1 MTKPQK
7 HHIVP
12 TYRCIELGL
21 TTSYKIAS
29 KEFYFKENMV
39 EVTRHQHA
47 LIHWGYMHNDLK
59 PLLEVCNPPQWVI
72 DMIPIGDNRDVG
84 AATITARGEIEQ
96 IDMSGKNH
104 PMWKG
109 GIAVGDNLKE
119 YMKAYNQTPKI
130 KSYMKAYSQTPKMKE
145 WHKAYNQTP
154 KVKEYQ
160 KEYRQTPERIAYMK
174 EYMKAYNQTPKVK
187 AYMKAYYQAK
197 KKIERKGQGTLEQ
210 FL

>member
-12 TYRCIELGL
+12 TYRCKELGL

-47 LIHWGYMHNDLK
+47 LIHWGYWTNDLK

-72 DMIPIGDNRDVG
+72 DMIPIGDKRDSG
-84 AATITARGEIEQ
+84 AAVYTARGEIEQ
-96 IDMSGKNH
+96 INMSGENN

-109 GIAVGDNLKE
+109 GISLGDNLKE
-119 YMKAYNQTPKI
+119 YKKKQNKAYQQTPK
-130 KSYMKAYSQTPKMKE
+130 A
-145 WHKAYNQTP
+145 
-154 KVKEYQ
+154 KEYY
-160 KEYRQTPERIAYMK
+160 KARRQTPEYK
-174 EYMKAYNQTPKVK
+174 EYKKKYQQTPKNKEYNKVYRQKPEVKEYHK
-187 AYMKAYYQAK
+187 AYHK
-197 KKIERKGQGTLEQ
+197 E
-210 FL
+210 